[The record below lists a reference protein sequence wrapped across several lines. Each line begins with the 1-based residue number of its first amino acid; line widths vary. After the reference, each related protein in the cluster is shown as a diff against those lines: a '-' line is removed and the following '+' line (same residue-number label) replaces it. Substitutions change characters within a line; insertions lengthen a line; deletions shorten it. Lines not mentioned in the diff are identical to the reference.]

1 MSVIETV
8 GRYEIIEEL
17 GRGAMGV
24 VYKAKDPTIGRTV
37 ALKTLRLD
45 VHGLDAAEMVRRFQ
59 NEARAAGVLSHP
71 NIVTIYDAGECDGI
85 FYIAMEFIQG
95 TTLHELLAEQHI
107 LPTEDVIQYSRQIC
121 KGLDYAHFHGIVHRD
136 VKPAN
141 IMITANGT
149 VKIMDFG
156 IAKAGGSMT
165 STGQVLGTPNY
176 MAPEQVKGRPLDGRS
191 DLFSFGVILYE
202 MLTGEKPFVGQNVTT
217 IIYKIVNENP
227 IAPRDLDV
235 TVHPGLSAIVTRAL
249 AKSPDDRYQTGTD
262 LVRDLES
269 YKLAGAPLHATSK
282 LTPGKLTTGKLT
294 IGKLVSA
301 KTSNGSTGA
310 ARFSKTETALPQD
323 KTLVLPATNGNG
335 SAAAAKLA
343 PAKERKPKQARLP
356 SLPSLPIHP
365 PGKNVLIAAGILIV
379 LLGSAMA
386 GYAYMH
392 TRLQMRA
399 LETEMKAREA
409 ARQEQVLAEQ
419 KIDPPL
425 LTPVAK
431 PADDNNVIARDTT
444 VKFVKTAKSSPAVTR
459 DTTVKF
465 VRPAKTSAAV
475 LSAPVK
481 VQKATSS
488 PNQVY
493 TEQSELQFNSRPQGA
508 KVEID
513 GWSEPNWV
521 TPFTA
526 SHLAA
531 GYHTIAF
538 SKAGY
543 LPKGEAAQSMAGKSV
558 QVYAELSPAVSTLVI
573 NSNPQGANIWLD
585 GKDTGKT
592 TPAQLTVEKGPHRV
606 VVRKAAFKDA
616 TADEDLA
623 EGQTASFSPVLLS
636 LGQQVEKG
644 SNGSLLKRMFGA
656 ENTVPEGKGLVHIRT
671 EPEGATII
679 VDGKT
684 APKKTNARW
693 PAEPGVYSIVLQM
706 DGYKTVQRNI
716 RVQMGKIVNLDEILE
731 KQ

>member
-121 KGLDYAHFHGIVHRD
+121 KGLDYAHSHGIVHRD

-249 AKSPDDRYQTGTD
+249 AKSPDDRYQTGAD

-269 YKLAGAPLHATSK
+269 YKVAGAPLHATSK
-282 LTPGKLTTGKLT
+282 LTTGKFTTGKLT

-301 KTSNGSTGA
+301 KTSNGSTGSG
-310 ARFSKTETALPQD
+310 RFSKTETALPQD
-323 KTLVLPATNGNG
+323 KTLVLPVKNGNG
-335 SAAAAKLA
+335 AAAAAKPA
-343 PAKERKPKQARLP
+343 PAKERKPLKMRRP
-356 SLPSLPIHP
+356 SLAIHP
-365 PGKNVLIAAGILIV
+365 PRKNVLIAAAVLIV

-386 GYAYMH
+386 GYAYIH
-392 TRLQMRA
+392 TRSKMRE
-399 LETEMKAREA
+399 LETEMKVKEA
-409 ARQEQVLAEQ
+409 ARQEHILADQ
-419 KIDPPL
+419 KIDPPAPA
-425 LTPVAK
+425 PVAK
-431 PADDNNVIARDTT
+431 PADDEDVIARDTT
-444 VKFVKTAKSSPAVTR
+444 VKFVKTAKSSPAVAR

-465 VRPAKTSAAV
+465 VKTAKTSPAV
-475 LSAPVK
+475 LPAPVK

-493 TEQSELQFNSRPQGA
+493 TEQSELQFNSKPQGS

-543 LPKGEAAQSMAGKSV
+543 LPKGEAAQSVAGKSI

-616 TADEDLA
+616 TADEDVA

-636 LGQQVEKG
+636 LGQQVENG

-684 APKKTNARW
+684 APKKSNARW
-693 PAEPGVYSIVLQM
+693 PAEPGVYTIVLQM
-706 DGYKTVQRNI
+706 DGYKPVQRNI

>member
-107 LPTEDVIQYSRQIC
+107 LATEDVIQYSRQIC
-121 KGLDYAHFHGIVHRD
+121 KGLDYAHSHGIVHRD

-249 AKSPDDRYQTGTD
+249 AKSPDDRYQTGAD

-282 LTPGKLTTGKLT
+282 LAL
-294 IGKLVSA
+294 GKLVSA

-310 ARFSKTETALPQD
+310 ARSSKTATALPQD

-335 SAAAAKLA
+335 SAAAAKTA
-343 PAKERKPKQARLP
+343 PAKERRPMQVRRPSLP
-356 SLPSLPIHP
+356 SLPSLAIHP
-365 PGKNVLIAAGILIV
+365 PRKNVLIAAVVLVV

-392 TRLQMRA
+392 TRSKMRQ
-399 LETEMKAREA
+399 LEVEMKAKEA
-409 ARQEQVLAEQ
+409 ARQEQMLAQE
-419 KIDPPL
+419 KDDPPA
-425 LTPVAK
+425 PVPIAK
-431 PADDNNVIARDTT
+431 PANDENVIARDTT
-444 VKFVKTAKSSPAVTR
+444 VKFIKTAKRSPL
-459 DTTVKF
+459 
-465 VRPAKTSAAV
+465 V
-475 LSAPVK
+475 LPAPVK

-493 TEQSELQFNSRPQGA
+493 TQQSELQFNSKPQGA

-543 LPKGEAAQSMAGKSV
+543 LPKGEAAQSVVGTSI

-585 GKDTGKT
+585 GKDTGKS
-592 TPAQLTVEKGPHRV
+592 TPAQLAVETGPHRV
-606 VVRKAAFKDA
+606 VVRKAGFKDA

-636 LGQQVEKG
+636 VNQQVE
-644 SNGSLLKRMFGA
+644 NGSSGNLLKRMFGA

-671 EPEGATII
+671 EPEGATIV

-693 PAEPGVYSIVLQM
+693 PADPGVYSIVLRM

>member
-107 LPTEDVIQYSRQIC
+107 LATEDVIQYSRQIC
-121 KGLDYAHFHGIVHRD
+121 KGLDYAHSHGIVHRD

-249 AKSPDDRYQTGTD
+249 AKSPDDRYQTGAD

-282 LTPGKLTTGKLT
+282 LAL
-294 IGKLVSA
+294 GKLVSA

-310 ARFSKTETALPQD
+310 ARSSKTATALPQD

-335 SAAAAKLA
+335 SAAAAKPA
-343 PAKERKPKQARLP
+343 PAKERKPMQVCRP
-356 SLPSLPIHP
+356 SLPSLAIHP
-365 PGKNVLIAAGILIV
+365 PRKNVLIAAAVLVV

-392 TRLQMRA
+392 TRSKMRQ
-399 LETEMKAREA
+399 LEVEMKAKEA
-409 ARQEQVLAEQ
+409 ARQEQMLAQE
-419 KIDPPL
+419 KDDPPA
-425 LTPVAK
+425 PVPIAK
-431 PADDNNVIARDTT
+431 PANDENVIARDTT
-444 VKFVKTAKSSPAVTR
+444 VKFIKTAKRSPL
-459 DTTVKF
+459 
-465 VRPAKTSAAV
+465 V
-475 LSAPVK
+475 LPAPVK

-493 TEQSELQFNSRPQGA
+493 TQQSELQFNSKPQGA

-543 LPKGEAAQSMAGKSV
+543 LPKGEAAQSVVGTSI

-585 GKDTGKT
+585 GKDTGKS
-592 TPAQLTVEKGPHRV
+592 TPAQLAVETGPHRV
-606 VVRKAAFKDA
+606 VVRKAGFKDA

-636 LGQQVEKG
+636 VNQQVE
-644 SNGSLLKRMFGA
+644 NGSSGNLLKRMFGA

-671 EPEGATII
+671 DPEGATIV

-693 PAEPGVYSIVLQM
+693 PADPGVYSIVLRM